1 MIISQYEMWH
11 AFCFYMCMMKMQIT
25 IKYGW
30 RLACLLLF
38 GSVVGAGAQES
49 WSVDSCMRYALERN
63 LALKNSRLDTRIAR
77 EDFTAAIGDFLPSV
91 STSGAF
97 GKRMGRS
104 VDPKTNLYT
113 TSSFVESTLGV
124 DISLPVFDGFKR
136 INRAQFT
143 RLNKQ
148 LSSVA
153 GKAEEN
159 RVAFEVMDAY
169 YVYIFDRKMSALAA
183 EQRKLSERYH
193 EQMLE
198 YVDLGLRSPSDLQEV
213 KARLQSDV
221 YQETV
226 KKKTER
232 LSFLALKELLQMRD
246 SDSLSVSDREG
257 DDGELPLLAGY
268 SAPEVYAES
277 ETALP
282 EFRMMDLR
290 EQASRKSL
298 AIASGTFSPSIRA
311 DFSLYSSYYDT
322 ERDADGHISSFG
334 QQMKNNWNK
343 YIGLRVSFPI
353 FSGLS
358 RFTAVRKERFRL
370 QQIRNNNDQ
379 QRISLYKE
387 IEDACLSL
395 QASAEEHHQAKLQ
408 LQAAATTL
416 KENEEKW
423 EEGMVSVFELM
434 EKRNLYI
441 QAKAE
446 LARTRLQYDLKHRMV
461 EFYRTGS
468 FLVK

>member
-1 MIISQYEMWH
+1 
-11 AFCFYMCMMKMQIT
+11 
-25 IKYGW
+25 
-30 RLACLLLF
+30 
-38 GSVVGAGAQES
+38 
-49 WSVDSCMRYALERN
+49 
-63 LALKNSRLDTRIAR
+63 
-77 EDFTAAIGDFLPSV
+77 
-91 STSGAF
+91 
-97 GKRMGRS
+97 
-104 VDPKTNLYT
+104 
-113 TSSFVESTLGV
+113 
-124 DISLPVFDGFKR
+124 
-136 INRAQFT
+136 
-143 RLNKQ
+143 
-148 LSSVA
+148 
-153 GKAEEN
+153 
-159 RVAFEVMDAY
+159 
-169 YVYIFDRKMSALAA
+169 
-183 EQRKLSERYH
+183 
-193 EQMLE
+193 
-198 YVDLGLRSPSDLQEV
+198 
-213 KARLQSDV
+213 
-221 YQETV
+221 
-226 KKKTER
+226 
-232 LSFLALKELLQMRD
+232 
-246 SDSLSVSDREG
+246 
-257 DDGELPLLAGY
+257 
-268 SAPEVYAES
+268 
-277 ETALP
+277 
-282 EFRMMDLR
+282 MDLR

-298 AIASGTFSPSIRA
+298 AIASGAFSPSIRA

>member
-1 MIISQYEMWH
+1 M
-11 AFCFYMCMMKMQIT
+11 
-25 IKYGW
+25 G
-30 RLACLLLF
+30 LLLL
-38 GSVVGAGAQES
+38 GSAVTAHAQDS
-49 WSVDSCMRYALERN
+49 WTVDSCMRYAIEKN
-63 LALKNSRLDTRIAR
+63 LTLRNSRLDTRIAR
-77 EDFTAAIGDFLPSV
+77 EDFTAVIGDFLPTV
-91 STSGAF
+91 STNGAF

-113 TSSFVESTLGV
+113 TSSFLESTVGV
-124 DISLPVFDGFKR
+124 DISLPVFDGFQR

-143 RLNKQ
+143 RLNRQ
-148 LSSVA
+148 LSGVTE
-153 GKAEEN
+153 KAEEN

-213 KARLQSDV
+213 KARLQSDI

-246 SDSLSVSDREG
+246 SDTLSIADQDAG
-257 DDGELPLLAGY
+257 GEEPPLLSNY
-268 SAPEVYAES
+268 SAPDIYAES

-290 EQASRKSL
+290 ERASRKSL
-298 AIASGTFSPSIRA
+298 AIASGAFSPTIRA
-311 DFSLYSSYYDT
+311 DFSLYSGYYDT
-322 ERDADGHISSFG
+322 ERNADGHIVSFG

-370 QQIRNNNDQ
+370 QQIRNNNDR

-387 IEDACLSL
+387 IEDACLTL
-395 QASAEEHHQAKLQ
+395 QASAEEYHQAVLQ
-408 LQAAATTL
+408 LKALTTTL

-423 EEGMVSVFELM
+423 EEGMISVFELM

-441 QAKAE
+441 SAKAE
-446 LARTRLQYDLKHRMV
+446 LVRTRLQYDLKHRMV

-468 FLVK
+468 FL